1 MPSAAQQVQREYSSE
16 WEAGEMLTAV
26 QTSGGNPRAG
36 ENCDEYPFASTSDA
50 DKGGQVSKCVISK
63 HNSRK
68 SSSSSEQCPR

>member
-1 MPSAAQQVQREYSSE
+1 
-16 WEAGEMLTAV
+16 MLTAM
-26 QTSGGNPRAG
+26 QTSGGNPHAG

-68 SSSSSEQCPR
+68 YSSGSEQCHC